1 MNARLN
7 AFATVL
13 DVVVLV
19 GLGLGLLF
27 APLTLVWAFDDGFAT
42 DLLLSWAIAVDGWM
56 LGHGVPLT
64 LTLDP
69 SLAQSLSLGES
80 SSSFVVDIALLG
92 LGLITLLWGYRIG
105 RRSGTR
111 IYPVSTWF
119 VAVGT
124 LVGLSF
130 VMVFFLPQH
139 MVTMELMDALV
150 RPALFLAAGLALA
163 TWAGS
168 RAPGGRVLEGVL
180 PETVLAV
187 MRTGVKTAGASVLG
201 LVALA
206 SLALAGL
213 VLWSFGTMIVLYES
227 LQPGVWGIITLSIA
241 QLALLPTAIVWGA
254 MWMVGPG
261 FALGTGALVSP
272 LGTTVQAVPALPLLG
287 IIPSTPPMGAIMIVA
302 VPLAVS
308 FIAGVAATTMLLG
321 KNPGNL
327 WRNVGDTEFHHQ
339 PLVQILAASAVAG
352 VLGSFGGFVL
362 ASMTSGSAGPGR
374 FQNVGADPAQIAL
387 WWGLEICVGVLLGLL
402 SGALGRRGQKV
413 AR

>member
-7 AFATVL
+7 ALATVL

-19 GLGLGLLF
+19 GLGLGLFF

-64 LTLDP
+64 FTLDAT
-69 SLAQSLSLGES
+69 LAQSLSLGES
-80 SSSFVVDIALLG
+80 NSSFVVDIALLG
-92 LGLITLLWGYRIG
+92 VGLLTLLWGYRIG

-124 LVGLSF
+124 LVALSF
-130 VMVFFLPQH
+130 AMVFFLPPH
-139 MVTMELMDALV
+139 MVTMELADALV

-163 TWAGS
+163 TWVGS
-168 RAPGGRVLEGVL
+168 KAPGGRVLEGVV
-180 PETVLAV
+180 PEVLLAV
-187 MRTGVKTAGASVLG
+187 MRTGVKAAGASVLG

-206 SLALAGL
+206 SLAIAGL

-241 QLALLPTAIVWGA
+241 QLALLPTAIVWGS

-261 FALGTGALVSP
+261 FAVGTAALVSP

-287 IIPSTPPMGAIMIVA
+287 IIPSNPPMGAIMIVA

-321 KNPGNL
+321 HAPGNL
-327 WRNVGDTEFHHQ
+327 WRDVGDTEFHHQ
-339 PLVQILAASAVAG
+339 PLVQIVAASAVAG
-352 VLGSFGGFVL
+352 ALGSFGGFVL
-362 ASMTSGSAGPGR
+362 ASITSGAAGPGR

-387 WWGLEICVGVLLGLL
+387 WWGLEIFVGVFLGLL

>member
-27 APLTLVWAFDDGFAT
+27 APLTFVWAFDDGFAT

-64 LTLDP
+64 FTLDP
-69 SLAQSLSLGES
+69 ALAQSLSLGES
-80 SSSFVVDIALLG
+80 SSTFVVDIALLG

-130 VMVFFLPQH
+130 VMVFFLPRH

-163 TWAGS
+163 TWVGS
-168 RAPGGRVLEGVL
+168 RAPGGRVLEGAL

-201 LVALA
+201 LVALS
-206 SLALAGL
+206 SLAIAGL
-213 VLWSFGTMIVLYES
+213 VVWSFGTMIVLYES

-241 QLALLPTAIVWGA
+241 QLALLPTAIIWGA

-308 FIAGVAATTMLLG
+308 FIAGVAATRMLLG
-321 KNPGNL
+321 NNPGSL

-339 PLVQILAASAVAG
+339 PLVQILSASAVAG
-352 VLGSFGGFVL
+352 ALGSFGGFLL

-387 WWGLEICVGVLLGLL
+387 WWGLEIFVGVLLGLL

>member
-69 SLAQSLSLGES
+69 TLAQSLSLGES
-80 SSSFVVDIALLG
+80 SSTFVVDIALLG

-163 TWAGS
+163 TWVGS

-187 MRTGVKTAGASVLG
+187 IRTGVKTAGASVLG

-261 FALGTGALVSP
+261 FAVGTGALVSP

-287 IIPSTPPMGAIMIVA
+287 IIPSNPPIGAIMIVA
-302 VPLAVS
+302 VPLAVA

-387 WWGLEICVGVLLGLL
+387 WWGLEIFVGVFLGLL
-402 SGALGRRGQKV
+402 SGALGRRSQKV

>member
-27 APLTLVWAFDDGFAT
+27 APLTFVWAFDDGFAT

-163 TWAGS
+163 TWVGS

-261 FALGTGALVSP
+261 FAVGTGALVSP
-272 LGTTVQAVPALPLLG
+272 LGTAVQAVPALPLLG
-287 IIPSTPPMGAIMIVA
+287 IIPSNPPIGAIMIVA
-302 VPLAVS
+302 VPLAVA

>member
-27 APLTLVWAFDDGFAT
+27 APLTFVWAFDDGFAT

-163 TWAGS
+163 TWVGS

-287 IIPSTPPMGAIMIVA
+287 IIPSTPPMEAIMIVA

-321 KNPGNL
+321 SNPGNL

-362 ASMTSGSAGPGR
+362 ASITSGSAGPGR

>member
-19 GLGLGLLF
+19 GLGLGLMF
-27 APLTLVWAFDDGFAT
+27 APLTFVWAFDDGFAT

-69 SLAQSLSLGES
+69 TLAQSLSLGES
-80 SSSFVVDIALLG
+80 SSTFVVDIALLG

-124 LVGLSF
+124 LVALSF
-130 VMVFFLPQH
+130 VMVFFLPAH

-163 TWAGS
+163 TWVGS
-168 RAPGGRVLEGVL
+168 RAPGGRVLEGAL
-180 PETVLAV
+180 PETLLAV

-206 SLALAGL
+206 SLAIAGL

-241 QLALLPTAIVWGA
+241 QLALLPTAIIWGA

-321 KNPGNL
+321 NNPGDL

-352 VLGSFGGFVL
+352 ALGSFGGFVL

-387 WWGLEICVGVLLGLL
+387 WWGLEIFVGVLLGLL

>member
-27 APLTLVWAFDDGFAT
+27 APLTFVWAFDDGFAT

-69 SLAQSLSLGES
+69 TLAQSLSLGES
-80 SSSFVVDIALLG
+80 SSTFVVDIALLG

-124 LVGLSF
+124 LVALSF
-130 VMVFFLPQH
+130 VMVFFLPAH

-163 TWAGS
+163 TWVGS
-168 RAPGGRVLEGVL
+168 RAPGGRVLEGAL
-180 PETVLAV
+180 PETLLAV

-206 SLALAGL
+206 SLAIAGL

-241 QLALLPTAIVWGA
+241 QLALLPAAIIWGA

-321 KNPGNL
+321 NNPGDL

-352 VLGSFGGFVL
+352 ALGSFAGFVL

-387 WWGLEICVGVLLGLL
+387 WWGLEIFVGVLLGRL

>member
-69 SLAQSLSLGES
+69 TLAQSLSLGES
-80 SSSFVVDIALLG
+80 SSTFVVDIALLG

-163 TWAGS
+163 TWVGS

-187 MRTGVKTAGASVLG
+187 IRTGVKTAGASVLG

-261 FALGTGALVSP
+261 FAVGTGALVSP

-287 IIPSTPPMGAIMIVA
+287 IIPSNPPIGAIMIVA
-302 VPLAVS
+302 VPLAVA

-352 VLGSFGGFVL
+352 VRGSFGGFVL

>member
-69 SLAQSLSLGES
+69 TLAQSLSLGES
-80 SSSFVVDIALLG
+80 SSTFVVDIALLG

-261 FALGTGALVSP
+261 FAVGTGALVSP

-287 IIPSTPPMGAIMIVA
+287 IIPSNPPIGAIMIVA
-302 VPLAVS
+302 VPLAVA

-387 WWGLEICVGVLLGLL
+387 WWGLEICVGVVLGLL

>member
-111 IYPVSTWF
+111 IYPVFTWF

-130 VMVFFLPQH
+130 SMVFFLPQH

-163 TWAGS
+163 TWVGS

-206 SLALAGL
+206 SLAIAGL

-287 IIPSTPPMGAIMIVA
+287 IIPSTPPMEAIMIVA

-321 KNPGNL
+321 SNPGNL

>member
-69 SLAQSLSLGES
+69 TLAQSLSLGES
-80 SSSFVVDIALLG
+80 SSTFVVDIALLG

-163 TWAGS
+163 TWVGS

-261 FALGTGALVSP
+261 FAVGTGALVSP

-287 IIPSTPPMGAIMIVA
+287 IIPSNPPIGAIMIVA
-302 VPLAVS
+302 VPLAVA

-321 KNPGNL
+321 NSSGNL

-387 WWGLEICVGVLLGLL
+387 WWGLEIFVGVFLGLL
-402 SGALGRRGQKV
+402 SGALGRRSQKV

>member
-19 GLGLGLLF
+19 GLGLGFFF
-27 APLTLVWAFDDGFAT
+27 APLTLVWAFEDGFAT
-42 DLLLSWAIAVDGWM
+42 DLLLSWAVAVDGWM

-64 LTLDP
+64 FTLDAT
-69 SLAQSLSLGES
+69 LAQSLSLGES
-80 SSSFVVDIALLG
+80 NSTFVVDIALLG
-92 LGLITLLWGYRIG
+92 VGLLTLLWGYRIG

-119 VAVGT
+119 LAVGT
-124 LVGLSF
+124 LVALSF
-130 VMVFFLPQH
+130 AMVFFLPPH

-163 TWAGS
+163 TWIGS
-168 RAPGGRVLEGVL
+168 RAPGGRVLEGVV
-180 PETVLAV
+180 PEALLAV
-187 MRTGVKTAGASVLG
+187 LRTGVKTAGASVLG
-201 LVALA
+201 LIAVSAVAI
-206 SLALAGL
+206 AGL
-213 VLWSFGTMIVLYES
+213 VLVSFGTLVTLYES

-287 IIPSTPPMGAIMIVA
+287 IIPSSPPVGAIMMVA

-308 FIAGVAATTMLLG
+308 FIAGVAATTMLVGRAPG
-321 KNPGNL
+321 KL
-327 WRNVGDTEFHHQ
+327 WRDVGDTEFHHQ
-339 PLVQILAASAVAG
+339 PLVQVFAASAVAG
-352 VLGSFGGFVL
+352 VLGSVGGFVL
-362 ASMTSGSAGPGR
+362 ASITSGAAGPGR

-387 WWGLEICVGVLLGLL
+387 WWGLEIFVGVFLGLL
-402 SGALGRRGQKV
+402 SGALGRRSQKV

>member
-27 APLTLVWAFDDGFAT
+27 APLTFVWAFDDGFAT

-64 LTLDP
+64 FTLD
-69 SLAQSLSLGES
+69 SALAQSLSLGES
-80 SSSFVVDIALLG
+80 SSTFVVDIALLG

-111 IYPVSTWF
+111 IYPLSTWF

-130 VMVFFLPQH
+130 VMVFFLPRH

-163 TWAGS
+163 TWVGS
-168 RAPGGRVLEGVL
+168 RAPGGRVLEGAL

-201 LVALA
+201 LVALS
-206 SLALAGL
+206 SLAIAGL
-213 VLWSFGTMIVLYES
+213 VVWSFGTMIVLYES

-241 QLALLPTAIVWGA
+241 QLALLPTVIIWGA

-308 FIAGVAATTMLLG
+308 FIAGVAATRMLLG
-321 KNPGNL
+321 NNPGRL

-339 PLVQILAASAVAG
+339 PLVQILSASAVAG
-352 VLGSFGGFVL
+352 ALGSFGGFLL
-362 ASMTSGSAGPGR
+362 ASITSGSAGPGR

-387 WWGLEICVGVLLGLL
+387 WWGLEIFVGVLLGLL
-402 SGALGRRGQKV
+402 SGALGHRGQKV

>member
-69 SLAQSLSLGES
+69 TLAQSLSLGES
-80 SSSFVVDIALLG
+80 SSTFVVDIALLG

-163 TWAGS
+163 TWVGS

-261 FALGTGALVSP
+261 FAV
-272 LGTTVQAVPALPLLG
+272 
-287 IIPSTPPMGAIMIVA
+287 
-302 VPLAVS
+302 
-308 FIAGVAATTMLLG
+308 
-321 KNPGNL
+321 
-327 WRNVGDTEFHHQ
+327 
-339 PLVQILAASAVAG
+339 
-352 VLGSFGGFVL
+352 
-362 ASMTSGSAGPGR
+362 GPGR
-374 FQNVGADPAQIAL
+374 WFH
-387 WWGLEICVGVLLGLL
+387 LLVQRC
-402 SGALGRRGQKV
+402 RRYPRFPCL
-413 AR
+413 ASFPPTLR

>member
-7 AFATVL
+7 AFATAL

-19 GLGLGLLF
+19 GLGLGLFF
-27 APLTLVWAFDDGFAT
+27 APLTLVWAFEDGFAT

-64 LTLDP
+64 FTLDAT
-69 SLAQSLSLGES
+69 LAQSLSLGES
-80 SSSFVVDIALLG
+80 DSTFVVDIALLG
-92 LGLITLLWGYRIG
+92 VGLLTLLWGYRIG

-111 IYPVSTWF
+111 VYPVSTWF

-124 LVGLSF
+124 LVALSF
-130 VMVFFLPQH
+130 AMVFFLPAH
-139 MVTMELMDALV
+139 MVTMTVLDALV
-150 RPALFLAAGLALA
+150 RPVLFLAAGLALA
-163 TWAGS
+163 TWVGS

-180 PETVLAV
+180 PQALLAV

-201 LVALA
+201 LIGVTAVVI
-206 SLALAGL
+206 AGL
-213 VLWSFGTMIVLYES
+213 VLLSFGTLVTLYEA

-241 QLALLPTAIVWGA
+241 QLALLPTAIIWGA
-254 MWMVGPG
+254 LWMVGPG
-261 FALGTGALVSP
+261 FAVGTGALVSP

-287 IIPSTPPMGAIMIVA
+287 IIPSSPPAGAIMIVA

-308 FIAGVAATTMLLG
+308 FVAGVAATTMLLG
-321 KNPGNL
+321 RTPGKL
-327 WRNVGDTEFHHQ
+327 WRDVGDTEFHHQ
-339 PLVQILAASAVAG
+339 PLVQVLAASAVAG
-352 VLGSFGGFVL
+352 LLGSVGGFVL
-362 ASMTSGSAGPGR
+362 ASITSGAAGPGR

-387 WWGLEICVGVLLGLL
+387 WWGLEIFVGVVLGLL
-402 SGALGRRGQKV
+402 SGALGRRSQKL

>member
-69 SLAQSLSLGES
+69 TLAQSLSLGES
-80 SSSFVVDIALLG
+80 SSTFVVDIALLG

-163 TWAGS
+163 TWVGS

-308 FIAGVAATTMLLG
+308 FIAGGAATTMLLG

>member
-19 GLGLGLLF
+19 GLGLGLMF
-27 APLTLVWAFDDGFAT
+27 APLTFVWAFDDGFAT

-69 SLAQSLSLGES
+69 TLAQSLSLGES
-80 SSSFVVDIALLG
+80 SSTFVVDIALLG

-124 LVGLSF
+124 LVALSF
-130 VMVFFLPQH
+130 VMVFFLPAH
-139 MVTMELMDALV
+139 MVTMELMDVLV

-163 TWAGS
+163 TWVGS
-168 RAPGGRVLEGVL
+168 RAPGGRVLEGAL
-180 PETVLAV
+180 PETLLAV

-206 SLALAGL
+206 SLAIAGL

-241 QLALLPTAIVWGA
+241 QLALLPTAIIWGA

-321 KNPGNL
+321 NNPGDL

-352 VLGSFGGFVL
+352 ALGSFAGFVL

-387 WWGLEICVGVLLGLL
+387 WWGLEIFVGVLLGLL

>member
-19 GLGLGLLF
+19 GLGLGLMF
-27 APLTLVWAFDDGFAT
+27 APLTFVWAFDDGFAT

-69 SLAQSLSLGES
+69 TLAQSLSLGES
-80 SSSFVVDIALLG
+80 SSTFVVDIALLG

-124 LVGLSF
+124 LVALSF
-130 VMVFFLPQH
+130 VMVFFLPAH

-163 TWAGS
+163 TWVGS
-168 RAPGGRVLEGVL
+168 RAPGGRVLEGAL
-180 PETVLAV
+180 PETLLAV

-206 SLALAGL
+206 SLAIAGL

-241 QLALLPTAIVWGA
+241 QLALLPTAIIWGA

-321 KNPGNL
+321 NNPGDL

-352 VLGSFGGFVL
+352 ALGSFAGFVL

-387 WWGLEICVGVLLGLL
+387 WWGLEIFVGVFLGLL
-402 SGALGRRGQKV
+402 SGALGRRSQKV